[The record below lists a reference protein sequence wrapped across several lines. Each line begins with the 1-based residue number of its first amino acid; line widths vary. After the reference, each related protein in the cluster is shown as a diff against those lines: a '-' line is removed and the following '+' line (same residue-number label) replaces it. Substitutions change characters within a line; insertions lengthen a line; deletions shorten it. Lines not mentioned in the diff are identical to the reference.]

1 MRVAVAAE
9 AITANWLGKRFF
21 DFFPQARTS
30 TSQRVRAIF
39 FGRMKEPTFDRT
51 AEFQRFKNLAQAAKH
66 RDLRSCT

>member
-1 MRVAVAAE
+1 MRVVVAAE

-39 FGRMKEPTFDRT
+39 FE
-51 AEFQRFKNLAQAAKH
+51 QIWNWYQ
-66 RDLRSCT
+66 LRSVLGFRAVIAWGSVNRS